1 VAAVEAMLA
10 HDARAVSDSGGE
22 FHSNRV
28 PVVGRAKVAALLVG
42 VVKGLGRLRRSEV
55 RFLNG
60 QPALVAER
68 EPKPGYGP
76 RRVTQLSFD
85 DRGQIASVYT
95 VLATRKLT
103 AIA

>member
-1 VAAVEAMLA
+1 MLA
-10 HDARAVSDSGGE
+10 EDARAVSDSGGE

-42 VVKGLGRLRRSEV
+42 VVKGIGRLRRAEL
-55 RFLNG
+55 RLLNG
-60 QPALVAER
+60 HPAVIAER
-68 EPKPGYGP
+68 EPKSGYGP
-76 RRVTQLSFD
+76 RWVTQVDFD
-85 DRGQIASVYT
+85 DRGRITRVYT